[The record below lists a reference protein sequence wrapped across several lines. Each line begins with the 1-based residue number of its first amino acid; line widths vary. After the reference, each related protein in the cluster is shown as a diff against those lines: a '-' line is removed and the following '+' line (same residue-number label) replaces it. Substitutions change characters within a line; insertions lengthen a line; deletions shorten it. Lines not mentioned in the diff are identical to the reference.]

1 MNELNFFAIIFK
13 KNHTNQSLTKFVLI
27 FYSCRAMSSKRKSPP
42 TKLEGGG
49 SAIAA
54 NNIHQ
59 STLTTQSAQILTSDS
74 LLLIRGTGGGTGGH
88 SPSISSDLGAGS
100 SEPDLDS
107 YRSSSPTSDIEHART
122 SISGVSHLHDGNGS
136 TNTTET
142 SMTDNRIG
150 GAGENSDYDEPCKK
164 QRLELHSTSPNTFP
178 VSFAIFFFCC

>member
-1 MNELNFFAIIFK
+1 
-13 KNHTNQSLTKFVLI
+13 
-27 FYSCRAMSSKRKSPP
+27 MSSKRKSPP

-74 LLLIRGTGGGTGGH
+74 LLLIRGGTGGGTGGH

-136 TNTTET
+136 MNTTET

-150 GAGENSDYDEPCKK
+150 GGAENSDYDEPCKK

-178 VSFAIFFFCC
+178 VSFATLLGVVRLHIWIRFP

>member
-1 MNELNFFAIIFK
+1 
-13 KNHTNQSLTKFVLI
+13 
-27 FYSCRAMSSKRKSPP
+27 MSSKRKSPP

-122 SISGVSHLHDGNGS
+122 SIGGVSHLRDGMNA
-136 TNTTET
+136 TET
-142 SMTDNRIG
+142 STTTDNRIG
-150 GAGENSDYDEPCKK
+150 GAAENSDYDEPCKK

-178 VSFAIFFFCC
+178 VSLGFGWSDV